1 MKWKRFFSCLLCGVL
16 LLCGCTPAVNS
27 ATTSHQLELVT
38 TLFCYYD
45 FARAILKDTD
55 TIHLRLLL
63 SPGMES
69 HSFEPAPSD
78 ILAIQN
84 ADLFLYN
91 GGHMEEWVS
100 QVLDSDEQS
109 HPDRI
114 VRCMMD
120 YAPLLEEVELEGSES
135 EHEHDHEHDHDDHDH
150 DHEGESEME
159 YDEHIWTSPVIAKD
173 LLYVTRDAIIQA
185 DPANAAIYQKNADA
199 YAAQLDALNESFTD
213 YFAEPEH
220 RTLLFAD
227 KFPMGYT
234 VTLPFRVAVPTP
246 NPALQ
251 PSRISCIWSNLTIS
265 QKSITWKSAVRRLQ
279 TSLANRP
286 ERPQPFSNPATRL
299 HRPTSTTEKPM
310 SA

>member
-27 ATTSHQLELVT
+27 ATASHQLELVT

-100 QVLDSDEQS
+100 KVLGADEQT

-135 EHEHDHEHDHDDHDH
+135 EHDHEHDHDDHDH

-173 LLYVTRDAIIQA
+173 LLYVTRDC
-185 DPANAAIYQKNADA
+185 
-199 YAAQLDALNESFTD
+199 
-213 YFAEPEH
+213 
-220 RTLLFAD
+220 LL
-227 KFPMGYT
+227 YT
-234 VTLPFRVAVPTP
+234 S
-246 NPALQ
+246 
-251 PSRISCIWSNLTIS
+251 PSPRDS
-265 QKSITWKSAVRRLQ
+265 
-279 TSLANRP
+279 
-286 ERPQPFSNPATRL
+286 
-299 HRPTSTTEKPM
+299 
-310 SA
+310 

>member
-1 MKWKRFFSCLLCGVL
+1 METLFQLPALRGAVALRLYASCKLCNDFPSTG
-16 LLCGCTPAVNS
+16 TRYN
-27 ATTSHQLELVT
+27 T
-38 TLFCYYD
+38 FCYYD

-120 YAPLLEEVELEGSES
+120 YAPLLKK
-135 EHEHDHEHDHDDHDH
+135 
-150 DHEGESEME
+150 
-159 YDEHIWTSPVIAKD
+159 W
-173 LLYVTRDAIIQA
+173 
-185 DPANAAIYQKNADA
+185 N
-199 YAAQLDALNESFTD
+199 
-213 YFAEPEH
+213 
-220 RTLLFAD
+220 
-227 KFPMGYT
+227 
-234 VTLPFRVAVPTP
+234 
-246 NPALQ
+246 
-251 PSRISCIWSNLTIS
+251 
-265 QKSITWKSAVRRLQ
+265 
-279 TSLANRP
+279 
-286 ERPQPFSNPATRL
+286 
-299 HRPTSTTEKPM
+299 
-310 SA
+310 